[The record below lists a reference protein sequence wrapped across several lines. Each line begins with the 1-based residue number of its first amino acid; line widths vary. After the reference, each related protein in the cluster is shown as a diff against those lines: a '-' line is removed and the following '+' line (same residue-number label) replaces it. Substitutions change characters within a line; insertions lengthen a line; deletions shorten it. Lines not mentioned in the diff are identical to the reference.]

1 MVRMIPTI
9 VMAVQVIEAIG
20 VLGGED
26 LDRILLV
33 LTIPTTVV
41 AEQVIEAI
49 DLLGEDGEDPD
60 RSEALKAVLQEVEK
74 ILHRRQLPKV
84 LYISVVT

>member
-1 MVRMIPTI
+1 MVWIILTT
-9 VMAVQVIEAIG
+9 VMAVQVIETMG
-20 VLGGED
+20 LLGED

>member
-1 MVRMIPTI
+1 MVRMIPTT
-9 VMAVQVIEAIG
+9 VMAVQAIEAIG

-33 LTIPTTVV
+33 LTIPATVV
-41 AEQVIEAI
+41 AEQVIEDI

-60 RSEALKAVLQEVEK
+60 RSEALIAVLREVEK
-74 ILHRRQLPKV
+74 MLHGRQ
-84 LYISVVT
+84 

>member
-1 MVRMIPTI
+1 MVRMIPTT
-9 VMAVQVIEAIG
+9 VMAVQAIEAIG
-20 VLGGED
+20 VLGED

-33 LTIPTTVV
+33 LTIPATVV
-41 AEQVIEAI
+41 AEQVIEDI

>member
-1 MVRMIPTI
+1 MVWIILTT
-9 VMAVQVIEAIG
+9 VMAVQVVETMG
-20 VLGGED
+20 LLGED

-41 AEQVIEAI
+41 AEQVIEGI

-60 RSEALKAVLQEVEK
+60 RSEALIAVLQEVEK
-74 ILHRRQLPKV
+74 MIHGRQ
-84 LYISVVT
+84 

>member
-1 MVRMIPTI
+1 
-9 VMAVQVIEAIG
+9 MAVQVIETMG
-20 VLGGED
+20 LLGED

>member
-1 MVRMIPTI
+1 MVWIILTT
-9 VMAVQVIEAIG
+9 VMAVQVIETMG
-20 VLGGED
+20 LLGED

-41 AEQVIEAI
+41 AEQVIEDI

-60 RSEALKAVLQEVEK
+60 RSEALIAVLREVEK
-74 ILHRRQLPKV
+74 MLHGRQ
-84 LYISVVT
+84 

>member
-1 MVRMIPTI
+1 MVWIILTT
-9 VMAVQVIEAIG
+9 VMVVQVIETMG
-20 VLGGED
+20 LLGED

-33 LTIPTTVV
+33 LTIPATVV
-41 AEQVIEAI
+41 AEQVIEDI

>member
-1 MVRMIPTI
+1 MVWIILTT
-9 VMAVQVIEAIG
+9 VMAVQVVETMG
-20 VLGGED
+20 LLGED